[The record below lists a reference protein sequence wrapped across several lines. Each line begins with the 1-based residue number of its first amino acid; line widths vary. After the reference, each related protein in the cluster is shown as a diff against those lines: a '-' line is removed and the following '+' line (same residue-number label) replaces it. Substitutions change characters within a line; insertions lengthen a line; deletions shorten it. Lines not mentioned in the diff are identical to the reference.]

1 MGTVPKILFFYSYLS
16 ALVNI
21 IYKNI
26 ILTIKKNG
34 TKILIESY
42 KTRGEIILKS
52 KEVYTKGQECHL
64 SDLKI
69 GQKAIV
75 LGFHLDKP
83 EVRRHLLDM
92 GITKGTEILIK
103 KVAPMGDPVDI
114 ELRGYELCIRKEEMK
129 NIDVEV
135 IE

>member
-1 MGTVPKILFFYSYLS
+1 ML
-16 ALVNI
+16 
-21 IYKNI
+21 
-26 ILTIKKNG
+26 KK
-34 TKILIESY
+34 
-42 KTRGEIILKS
+42 GEHS
-52 KEVYTKGQECHL
+52 HL

-69 GQKAIV
+69 GQRARV
-75 LGFHLDKP
+75 LGLHLDKP

-103 KVAPMGDPVDI
+103 KIAPMGDPVDI

-135 IE
+135 Q

>member
-1 MGTVPKILFFYSYLS
+1 MKRNL
-16 ALVNI
+16 
-21 IYKNI
+21 
-26 ILTIKKNG
+26 KKG
-34 TKILIESY
+34 DKA
-42 KTRGEIILKS
+42 
-52 KEVYTKGQECHL
+52 HL

-69 GQKAIV
+69 GQKAKV
-75 LGFHLDKP
+75 LGIHMDKP
-83 EVRRHLLDM
+83 DIRRHLLDM

-129 NIDVEV
+129 NIDIEV

>member
-1 MGTVPKILFFYSYLS
+1 MKI
-16 ALVNI
+16 N
-21 IYKNI
+21 
-26 ILTIKKNG
+26 KKVL
-34 TKILIESY
+34 K
-42 KTRGEIILKS
+42 KGEQ
-52 KEVYTKGQECHL
+52 GHL

-69 GQKAIV
+69 RQRAKV
-75 LGFHLDKP
+75 LGLHLDKP

-114 ELRGYELCIRKEEMK
+114 ELRGYELCIRKEEMR

-135 IE
+135 IEWKSH

>member
-1 MGTVPKILFFYSYLS
+1 ML
-16 ALVNI
+16 
-21 IYKNI
+21 
-26 ILTIKKNG
+26 KK
-34 TKILIESY
+34 
-42 KTRGEIILKS
+42 GEHA
-52 KEVYTKGQECHL
+52 HL

-69 GQKAIV
+69 GQRAKV

-103 KVAPMGDPVDI
+103 KIAPMGDPVDI

-135 IE
+135 L

>member
-1 MGTVPKILFFYSYLS
+1 M
-16 ALVNI
+16 NI
-21 IYKNI
+21 N
-26 ILTIKKNG
+26 KKV
-34 TKILIESY
+34 
-42 KTRGEIILKS
+42 LK
-52 KEVYTKGQECHL
+52 KGDKAHL

-69 GQKAIV
+69 GQIAKV
-75 LGFHLDKP
+75 LGLHLDKP

-114 ELRGYELCIRKEEMK
+114 ELRGYELCIRKEEMR

>member
-1 MGTVPKILFFYSYLS
+1 ML
-16 ALVNI
+16 
-21 IYKNI
+21 
-26 ILTIKKNG
+26 KK
-34 TKILIESY
+34 
-42 KTRGEIILKS
+42 GEPA
-52 KEVYTKGQECHL
+52 HL

-69 GQKAIV
+69 GQRARV
-75 LGFHLDKP
+75 LGLHLDKP

-103 KVAPMGDPVDI
+103 KIAPMGDPVDI

-135 IE
+135 L